1 MTNEEYIYNPYNWF
15 LKKYSEFLKNFY
27 RLIKK
32 NRKEKKS
39 MNEQF
44 REEENCPDKHEKMF
58 NLTGNRGNTKYNI
71 EVLFIFIRWA
81 VKKHS
86 CNIS

>member
-1 MTNEEYIYNPYNWF
+1 
-15 LKKYSEFLKNFY
+15 
-27 RLIKK
+27 
-32 NRKEKKS
+32 